1 MQKAFWSRRRGLG
14 ALAAATAVAATSSVL
29 WPATATAAETA
40 GTGPV
45 PLPETERARAVR
57 AWPTGGKGVKAATI
71 TALYGT
77 DTGIRGAADK
87 ALGGGLVEPVVDKI
101 TDTGTDLVSGITKGL
116 SDIWGLTA

>member
-29 WPATATAAETA
+29 RPATAAAAETA

-45 PLPETERARAVR
+45 PVPETERAKAVR
-57 AWPTGGKGVKAATI
+57 AWLTGGKGVKAAAS
-71 TALYGT
+71 TARYGT
-77 DTGIRGAADK
+77 GTEIRGAADK
-87 ALGGGLVEPVVDKI
+87 ALGGGLVKPVVSKI
-101 TDTGTDLVSGITKGL
+101 TDTGEDLVSGSTKGL